1 MDSKKPIRRSSSAL
15 RASAKIFNV
24 EIKPTSISKPDLPRR
39 AMTDREEG
47 GASEELHN
55 TKLEKASINDLL
67 KLI

>member
-1 MDSKKPIRRSSSAL
+1 
-15 RASAKIFNV
+15 
-24 EIKPTSISKPDLPRR
+24 
-39 AMTDREEG
+39 MTDREEG